1 MRALQLAEW
10 KHEPVLRDVAMRGPS
25 AGEVLVKVGGAGAC
39 HSDLHLMHDF
49 ESGMVPFD
57 PPFTLGH
64 ENAGWVAELGAGV
77 TGLEVGQPVAV
88 YGPTGCGTCVRCQAG
103 VENYCERPPVDGA
116 MAIGLGR
123 DGGMAPYLVV
133 PDARHLVPLT
143 DLDPVAAAPL
153 TDAGLTPYHAIKR
166 SLHLLTPGSTAVVIG
181 VGGLG
186 HLAVQILSAICPA
199 TVVAVDPDPSARDLA
214 ARCGAAYGLHPG
226 PTTATEIQGLTGR
239 RGADVVL
246 DFVGSEETIRM
257 AVASSRSLGQV
268 TIVGIAGGNFPAGF
282 FTMPYE
288 CSIATTYWGSL
299 TELTEVLAMAERRLI
314 TAEVETVL
322 LCDAADAYKRLAAG
336 EVSGRLVVVPSS

>member
-1 MRALQLAEW
+1 MRALQLTEW

-49 ESGMVPFD
+49 EAGMVPFD

-88 YGPTGCGTCVRCQAG
+88 YGPTGCGACVRCQAG
-103 VENYCERPPVDGA
+103 MENYCEQPPGDGA

-166 SLHLLTPGSTAVVIG
+166 SLHRLVPGSHAVVIG
-181 VGGLG
+181 AGGLG
-186 HLAVQILSAICPA
+186 HMAIQILTALSPTSVI
-199 TVVAVDPDPSARDLA
+199 AVDTSPEALHLAQAVGADEAVAAGDTARQEIRDL
-214 ARCGAAYGLHPG
+214 
-226 PTTATEIQGLTGR
+226 TGG
-239 RGADVVL
+239 RGADLVL
-246 DFVGSEETIRM
+246 DFVGTDPTI
-257 AVASSRSLGQV
+257 ALAISVARQVADV
-268 TIVGIAGGNFPAGF
+268 TIVGVAGGSYPFGF
-282 FTMPYE
+282 FTVPYE
-288 CSIATTYWGSL
+288 VSVTTTYWGSL
-299 TELTEVLAMAERRLI
+299 SELSEVVALAEAGGIRAHIEQFSLDDAPQAYERM
-314 TAEVETVL
+314 
-322 LCDAADAYKRLAAG
+322 AAG
-336 EVSGRLVVVPSS
+336 TLRGRAVIVP